1 MHIDKYL
8 DIFFDYLNVNVSPE
22 KCKKDLYYGGLSEK
36 APKEARKAYE
46 KSKKIYMDALK
57 KGIKL

>member
-1 MHIDKYL
+1 MRIDKYRSK
-8 DIFFDYLNVNVSPE
+8 FEKYLNGEIEPE
-22 KCKKDLYYGGLSEK
+22 KCNLDLYCGGLSDK
-36 APKEARKAYE
+36 APKEAREAYE

>member
-1 MHIDKYL
+1 MWIDKYR
-8 DIFFDYLNVNVSPE
+8 DIFENYLNYNID
-22 KCKKDLYYGGLSEK
+22 KANYNGDLYCGGLSEK
-36 APKEARKAYE
+36 APKEAREAYE

>member
-1 MHIDKYL
+1 MRINKEL
-8 DIFFDYLNVNVSPE
+8 KKFEKYLNVNIDP
-22 KCKKDLYYGGLSEK
+22 KNFDMDIYYGGLSEK
-36 APKEARKAYE
+36 APKEAREAYE

>member
-1 MHIDKYL
+1 MWIDRNYEKFKKYL
-8 DIFFDYLNVNVSPE
+8 CGEIEPE
-22 KCKKDLYYGGLSEK
+22 KYNPDLYYGGLSDK
-36 APKEARKAYE
+36 APKEAREAYE